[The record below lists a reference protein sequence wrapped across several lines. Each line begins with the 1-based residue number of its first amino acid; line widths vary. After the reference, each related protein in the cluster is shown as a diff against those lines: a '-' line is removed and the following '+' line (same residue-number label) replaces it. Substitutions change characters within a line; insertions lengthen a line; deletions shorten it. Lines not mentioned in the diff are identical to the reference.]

1 MPDNLTSDN
10 TMCQVAASIRLQAS
24 IDVLH
29 IHVVYFTLHRLAQN
43 FRVEA
48 RRPTMSRSKAQVTTT
63 IKVKTCTPL
72 ILLRT
77 QQQLRYLGHIK
88 HLMMMMMMRHRHT
101 AAVPLASSLLL
112 CSFRLNVFSV
122 LSYCY
127 VCQTADCSIHTRPTE
142 RQSGLTSHM
151 TFVCVALPP
160 LDHQVYVDDERHLT
174 ETDRAAIQTP
184 PTTPHV
190 RLFYMGGPGP

>member
-1 MPDNLTSDN
+1 MLKHSTTCVNSGSVN
-10 TMCQVAASIRLQAS
+10 HQ
-24 IDVLH
+24 
-29 IHVVYFTLHRLAQN
+29 
-43 FRVEA
+43 
-48 RRPTMSRSKAQVTTT
+48 RPTSC
-63 IKVKTCTPL
+63 TCHQREIYTHAPAGTLFPL
-72 ILLRT
+72 P
-77 QQQLRYLGHIK
+77 LGNIK
-88 HLMMMMMMRHRHT
+88 HLMMMMMRHRHT